1 MDFIARIG
9 RGMSD
14 LIFWAA
20 SFLTHLEAPGLV
32 TLVLLAT
39 LLLAVVLSRLSVG
52 RKLTTL
58 RWLKEQVEKTANEEE
73 FTAQALRIDADLEKK
88 CIEKSYKSYTNIA
101 AAWYEFRET
110 LVLDETASPPVL
122 RNSVR
127 PSGFFNLE
135 DLHYGPGF
143 YRHLPGLFVSVGLLL
158 TFLGLISALQ
168 AIGSGLSIE
177 ATPEEMRGALND
189 LLGAASAKFIMSLTG
204 LFASIVF
211 TIHLR
216 ISMGKVEG
224 AIHQFCSLLEKRLS
238 FVSLEGVAM
247 KQLAIARGQ
256 EDSFK
261 RIGLEL
267 VEKLGEP
274 LRKEVPES
282 IASSIGAAMAP
293 LLERVGKVGTDGV
306 GEMVNTLSSRF
317 SDDVG
322 RALSD
327 AGMQLSAAGE
337 KIARLSD
344 RMDQSSGR
352 MGQEMEI
359 SVARL
364 ARAAEDLT
372 AGLASAAKTTDGTL
386 NAGAEKLLGIMNE
399 TLEGI
404 RRNTS
409 EGAEAL
415 KEAAAEMRASAD
427 VFKERLDAAAE
438 SGSAAVRSRMETA
451 GAEVSGAVGLAGKEL
466 VEAVSKSGADL
477 LAATGS
483 FGEKLRH
490 DLVDPISEVV
500 NQFDQIANRLKDGSG
515 QIATA
520 ADNIRAGGEATRD
533 VAEAVSAA
541 SHDLRAA
548 AAPIRG
554 SVERIEGAV
563 TGLSQ
568 STERASET
576 VARSARETAEGA
588 ARILDAAKTALGGEQ
603 KLLEATLVKLGEALS
618 HIERQRAQIDDM
630 DEKLGSAFE
639 DFTSHVRTA
648 VDTLF
653 GHVKTMNGE
662 LAPAID
668 KMHEIVDR
676 AEKFIP
682 ESRL

>member
-1 MDFIARIG
+1 MSIG

-14 LIFWAA
+14 LIFWGA
-20 SFLTHLEAPGLV
+20 SFLTRPEAPGLV
-32 TLVLLAT
+32 SIGLLFALVV
-39 LLLAVVLSRLSVG
+39 AVILSLISV
-52 RKLTTL
+52 RQKLVTL
-58 RWLKEQVEKTANEEE
+58 RWLEGLIATTANEEG
-73 FTAQALRIDADLEKK
+73 FTAQSPRIDAEVKTRRTRK
-88 CIEKSYKSYTNIA
+88 GYAHIT
-101 AAWYEFRET
+101 AAWAEFRET

-204 LFASIVF
+204 LFASILF
-211 TIHLR
+211 TISLR
-216 ISMGKVEG
+216 VSMGKVEG
-224 AIHQFCSLLEKRLS
+224 AIHGLCARLEERLS
-238 FVSLEGVAM
+238 FVSLEGVAL

-274 LRKEVPES
+274 LRKEIPES
-282 IASSIGAAMAP
+282 IATSIGAAMAP
-293 LLERVGKVGTDGV
+293 LLERVGKAGADGV
-306 GEMVNTLSSRF
+306 GQMVNDLSSRF
-317 SDDVG
+317 SEDVG
-322 RALSD
+322 RALSE
-327 AGMQLSAAGE
+327 ASTQLSAAGE

-344 RMDQSSGR
+344 RMDHSSGR
-352 MGQEMEI
+352 MGQEMET

-364 ARAAEDLT
+364 AQAAEDLT
-372 AGLASAAKTTDGTL
+372 SRLASAAETTDGTL

-409 EGAEAL
+409 EGADAL
-415 KEAAAEMRASAD
+415 RDAATAMRTSAD
-427 VFKERLDAAAE
+427 SFKERLEAAAT

-451 GAEVSGAVGLAGKEL
+451 GEEVSDAVSLVGKEL
-466 VEAVSKSGADL
+466 VEAVTRSGADL
-477 LAATGS
+477 ISATGS
-483 FGEKLRH
+483 FGDKLRQ
-490 DLVDPISEVV
+490 DLVDPIIEVV
-500 NQFDQIANRLKDGSG
+500 DQLDQMATRLKDGSG

-520 ADNIRAGGEATRD
+520 ASNIRAGGEATRD
-533 VAEAVSAA
+533 AAEVVTAA
-541 SHDLRAA
+541 SRELQAA
-548 AAPIRG
+548 ASPIRG

-563 TGLSQ
+563 TGLAQ

-576 VARSARETAEGA
+576 VTRSARETAEGA
-588 ARILDAAKTALGGEQ
+588 AQILDAAKAALGGEQ
-603 KLLEATLVKLGEALS
+603 KLLEATLAKLGEALT
-618 HIERQRAQIDDM
+618 HIERQREQIDDM

-639 DFTSHVRTA
+639 EFTKHVRAA

-676 AEKFIP
+676 AEKFKP
-682 ESRL
+682 ESRR

>member
-1 MDFIARIG
+1 LEFIGGIG
-9 RGMSD
+9 TGMSQF
-14 LIFWAA
+14 IFWAS
-20 SFLTHLEAPGLV
+20 SFLTQEQMPGWISILILCWLALSV
-32 TLVLLAT
+32 LMVLLST
-39 LLLAVVLSRLSVG
+39 RQ
-52 RKLTTL
+52 KIDTL
-58 RWLKEQVEKTANEEE
+58 RWLNGLIAKTNNEEE
-73 FTAQALRIDADLEKK
+73 FTAQSPRIDSEV
-88 CIEKSYKSYTNIA
+88 KSRRTRKGYAHIT
-101 AAWYEFRET
+101 AAWSEFRET
-110 LVLDETASPPVL
+110 LVLDETVSPPVQ

-127 PSGFFNLE
+127 PSSFFNLE

-204 LFASIVF
+204 LLASILF
-211 TIHLR
+211 TIVLR
-216 ISMGKVEG
+216 TSMGRVERD
-224 AIHQFCSLLEKRLS
+224 IHLLCARLEERLS
-238 FVSLEGVAM
+238 FVSLEGVAL

-274 LRKEVPES
+274 LRKEIPET
-282 IASSIGAAMAP
+282 IAASIGTAMAP
-293 LLERVGKVGTDGV
+293 LLERVGKAGADGV
-306 GEMVNTLSSRF
+306 GQMVNDLSSRF
-317 SDDVG
+317 SEDVG
-322 RALSD
+322 RALSE
-327 AGMQLSAAGE
+327 ASTQLSAAGE

-352 MGQEMEI
+352 MGQEMES

-372 AGLASAAKTTDGTL
+372 ARLASAAETTDGTL

-409 EGAEAL
+409 EGADAL
-415 KEAAAEMRASAD
+415 REAADAMQTSAD
-427 VFKERLDAAAE
+427 SFKERLEAAAE

-451 GAEVSGAVGLAGKEL
+451 GAEVSGAVSLAGKEL
-466 VEAVSKSGADL
+466 VEAVSRSGADL
-477 LAATGS
+477 LSATGS
-483 FGEKLRH
+483 FGDKLRQ
-490 DLVDPISEVV
+490 DLVAPITEVV
-500 NQFDQIANRLKDGSG
+500 EQLDQMATRLKDGSG

-520 ADNIRAGGEATRD
+520 AGNIRAGGEATR
-533 VAEAVSAA
+533 VAAEAVSTASRDLQTAA
-541 SHDLRAA
+541 G
-548 AAPIRG
+548 PIRG
-554 SVERIEGAV
+554 SIEQIETSV
-563 TGLSQ
+563 TSLSK
-568 STERASET
+568 STERAADT
-576 VARSARETAEGA
+576 VTRSARETAEGA
-588 ARILDAAKTALGGEQ
+588 ARILEAAKSALGGEQ
-603 KLLEATLVKLGEALS
+603 KLLEATLAKLGEALTQ
-618 HIERQRAQIDDM
+618 IERQREQIDDM

-639 DFTSHVRTA
+639 EFTKHVRTA

-653 GHVKTMNGE
+653 GHVRTMNGE

-676 AEKFIP
+676 AEKFLP
-682 ESRL
+682 ESRR

>member
-1 MDFIARIG
+1 MESITGIG
-9 RGMSD
+9 TGMSHF
-14 LIFWAA
+14 IFWVS
-20 SFLTHLEAPGLV
+20 SFLTQEQMPGWISILI
-32 TLVLLAT
+32 LCWLI
-39 LLLAVVLSRLSVG
+39 LSVAMVALSTR
-52 RKLTTL
+52 RKLVAL
-58 RWLKEQVEKTANEEE
+58 RWLNGLIAKTTSEEE
-73 FTAQALRIDADLEKK
+73 FTAQSPRIDSEV
-88 CIEKSYKSYTNIA
+88 KSRRTRKGYAHITV
-101 AAWYEFRET
+101 AWAEFRET
-110 LVLDETASPPVL
+110 LVLDETVSPPVL

-127 PSGFFNLE
+127 PSSFFNLE

-204 LFASIVF
+204 LLASILF
-211 TIHLR
+211 TITLR
-216 ISMGKVEG
+216 ISMGRVEH
-224 AIHQFCSLLEKRLS
+224 AIHQLCTRLEERLS
-238 FVSLEGVAM
+238 FVSLEGVAL

-274 LRKEVPES
+274 LRKEIPES
-282 IASSIGAAMAP
+282 IATSIGAAMAP
-293 LLERVGKVGTDGV
+293 LLDRVGKAGADGV
-306 GEMVNTLSSRF
+306 GQMVNDLSSRF
-317 SDDVG
+317 SEDVG
-322 RALSD
+322 RALSE
-327 AGMQLSAAGE
+327 ASTQLSAAGE

-344 RMDQSSGR
+344 RMDQTSGR
-352 MGQEMEI
+352 MGHVMES

-372 AGLASAAKTTDGTL
+372 TRLASAAETTDGTL

-409 EGAEAL
+409 EGADAL
-415 KEAAAEMRASAD
+415 REAADAMRTSAD
-427 VFKERLDAAAE
+427 SFKERLDAAAE

-451 GAEVSGAVGLAGKEL
+451 GAEVSGAVSLAGKGL
-466 VEAVSKSGADL
+466 VEAVSRSGADL
-477 LAATGS
+477 LSATGA
-483 FGEKLRH
+483 FGDKLRE
-490 DLVDPISEVV
+490 DLVDPIIEVV
-500 NQFDQIANRLKDGSG
+500 EQLDQMADRLKDGSG

-520 ADNIRAGGEATRD
+520 AGNIRAGGEATR
-533 VAEAVSAA
+533 VAAEAVTAA
-541 SHDLRAA
+541 SRDLQTAA
-548 AAPIRG
+548 GPIRG
-554 SVERIEGAV
+554 SVEQIGTSV
-563 TGLSQ
+563 TSLSK
-568 STERASET
+568 STERAADT
-576 VARSARETAEGA
+576 VTRSARETAEGA
-588 ARILDAAKTALGGEQ
+588 ARILDAAKSALGGEQ
-603 KLLEATLVKLGEALS
+603 KLLEATLAKLGEALTQ
-618 HIERQRAQIDDM
+618 IERQREQIDDM

-639 DFTSHVRTA
+639 EFTKHVRSA

-653 GHVKTMNGE
+653 GHVRTMNGE

-676 AEKFIP
+676 AEKFLP
-682 ESRL
+682 EQRR